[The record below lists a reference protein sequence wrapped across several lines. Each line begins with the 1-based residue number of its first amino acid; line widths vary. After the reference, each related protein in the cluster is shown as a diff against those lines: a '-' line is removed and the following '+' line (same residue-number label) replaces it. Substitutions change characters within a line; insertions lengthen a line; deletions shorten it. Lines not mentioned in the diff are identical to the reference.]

1 MSIIPVALG
10 SKSGLFPLLGP
21 GSLPADT
28 ACLALGICRQ
38 QRAWSYRA
46 HTDTLTVPGWDTHR
60 INTGMDLSEDWLLS
74 LAWGKKINACV
85 VPLGTRKNY
94 SRGTE
99 LPAMIPPSTILL
111 STFCDSKFGTPSFI
125 LPVLLVLGPCYQQ
138 GLKQRTG
145 EPRWEQTQL
154 QGHWGHTGFIP
165 LCSHDRRS
173 YRPVP
178 GISFWLF
185 QMYNNHSEGSE
196 HPKQR
201 LCSIHKFLAVLS
213 GTAGLLVHRRA
224 R

>member
-1 MSIIPVALG
+1 MSIIPVVLG
-10 SKSGLFPLLGP
+10 SKSGLFPLLRP

-46 HTDTLTVPGWDTHR
+46 HTDTLTVPDWDTHR

-85 VPLGTRKNY
+85 VPLGTRKND

-111 STFCDSKFGTPSFI
+111 STFCDSIFGTPSFI

-138 GLKQRTG
+138 GLRG
-145 EPRWEQTQL
+145 
-154 QGHWGHTGFIP
+154 QGSPVGSRH
-165 LCSHDRRS
+165 S
-173 YRPVP
+173 YRST
-178 GISFWLF
+178 GDTLDSFLSVHMTEGATDLF
-185 QMYNNHSEGSE
+185 LG
-196 HPKQR
+196 
-201 LCSIHKFLAVLS
+201 FLS
-213 GTAGLLVHRRA
+213 GYSKGIITTAKAANIPNRGSAPFTSSWQFSVA
-224 R
+224 QQGC

>member
-99 LPAMIPPSTILL
+99 LPAMIPPSRFYFLPSVILNLELPL
-111 STFCDSKFGTPSFI
+111 SFCQFCWFWARVINRVSNRGQGS
-125 LPVLLVLGPCYQQ
+125 PVGS
-138 GLKQRTG
+138 R
-145 EPRWEQTQL
+145 
-154 QGHWGHTGFIP
+154 H
-165 LCSHDRRS
+165 S
-173 YRPVP
+173 YRST
-178 GISFWLF
+178 GDTLDSFLSVHMTEGATDLF
-185 QMYNNHSEGSE
+185 LGFLSVI
-196 HPKQR
+196 PK
-201 LCSIHKFLAVLS
+201 V
-213 GTAGLLVHRRA
+213 
-224 R
+224 